1 MNMQLSLAVAIILS
15 NLSNEEEYIRVLLG
29 IDTWTKRLTVNQS
42 DENEETKQSQQPV
55 PTITEQNFD
64 EYFDPEFI
72 DKQPEVKRLT
82 GMLNLLSH
90 EHPFISE
97 QISILLANVSNSPF
111 FRIQYLSDRCIKS
124 LIQILRFHSK
134 NIHTEVSLLAIL
146 IAVLNLSAMGDIVNG
161 IENLQFFNS
170 LQEIIKNQALPYV
183 NKSIALLAI
192 SNIYTLSKKVDISE
206 ET

>member
-1 MNMQLSLAVAIILS
+1 VAIILS

-29 IDTWTKRLTVNQS
+29 IDTWAKRLTVNQS

-64 EYFDPEFI
+64 EYFDPQFI

-111 FRIQYLSDRCIKS
+111 FRI
-124 LIQILRFHSK
+124 
-134 NIHTEVSLLAIL
+134 
-146 IAVLNLSAMGDIVNG
+146 
-161 IENLQFFNS
+161 
-170 LQEIIKNQALPYV
+170 
-183 NKSIALLAI
+183 
-192 SNIYTLSKKVDISE
+192 
-206 ET
+206 